1 MIKNCVAES
10 KKYFENAEVFAAW
23 AEEQLGFSTEE
34 AKLILSY
41 VNGHGYDLHLSADNR
56 YLLVDRDE
64 PENEPEELYDILD
77 LMERV
82 NQWNYEFLLDDTI
95 TGEWYE
101 TVRRDSNVIV
111 NILENFGERCG
122 YFIGQPTVKEMI
134 AILSK
139 LPQDYRVTCCGGENY
154 LYLFEEGKYITIDH
168 ESFL

>member
-23 AEEQLGFSTEE
+23 AEEHLGFSTEE

-77 LMERV
+77 LMERG

-101 TVRRDSNVIV
+101 SVRRDSDVIV
-111 NILENFGERCG
+111 NILETFGEQRG
-122 YFIGQPTVKEMI
+122 YYIGQPTVKEMI
-134 AILSK
+134 PRIIRSSMYLRITFSVILST
-139 LPQDYRVTCCGGENY
+139 V
-154 LYLFEEGKYITIDH
+154 
-168 ESFL
+168 